1 MPSTVTGL
9 GLLASAT
16 ISPCPLLPFIDSQA
30 PRCRFSIPIHRF
42 DVDGEI
48 DHIEE
53 SQLKARVCSS
63 QTFQWARTRPNTSS
77 FHPCTPRACLIWNRP
92 TVSSLLLAPR

>member
-9 GLLASAT
+9 GLLAFAT
-16 ISPCPLLPFIDSQA
+16 ILPCPLLPFIDSQI

-48 DHIEE
+48 YRIEE
-53 SQLKARVCSS
+53 TQLKARARSS
-63 QTFQWARTRPNTSS
+63 RTF
-77 FHPCTPRACLIWNRP
+77 
-92 TVSSLLLAPR
+92 